1 MHSNSSHFRY
11 RLHFKKETQEE
22 IDQRKY
28 TAKTKILVPVDE
40 VLIIFPRYYF
50 SDPALEYA

>member
-1 MHSNSSHFRY
+1 MQYMHSNSSHFRY

-40 VLIIFPRYYF
+40 VYFLYFHIITLVTLY
-50 SDPALEYA
+50 

>member
-40 VLIIFPRYYF
+40 VYFLYFHIITLVTLY
-50 SDPALEYA
+50 